1 MILLPR
7 RDGLFDVAANVA
19 TWKPMAY
26 GRRKKKERMPNASN
40 VMRNPITM
48 SGIATTSGILS
59 QKRSVFRVEAMWSLA
74 PCMEFSRD
82 E

>member
-1 MILLPR
+1 MEA
-7 RDGLFDVAANVA
+7 DGV
-19 TWKPMAY
+19 WEEE
-26 GRRKKKERMPNASN
+26 ERIPNASH
-40 VMRNPITM
+40 VMRKPIVM
-48 SGIATTSGILS
+48 SGITMASGILS

>member
-1 MILLPR
+1 MILLPK

-26 GRRKKKERMPNASN
+26 GRRKKERIPNASH
-40 VMRNPITM
+40 VMRKLIVM
-48 SGIATTSGILS
+48 SGITMASGILS

>member
-26 GRRKKKERMPNASN
+26 GRRKKERIPNASH
-40 VMRNPITM
+40 VMRKLIVM
-48 SGIATTSGILS
+48 SGITMASGILS
-59 QKRSVFRVEAMWSLA
+59 QKRSVVRVEAMWSLA

>member
-26 GRRKKKERMPNASN
+26 GRRKKERIPNASH
-40 VMRNPITM
+40 VMRKLIVM
-48 SGIATTSGILS
+48 SGITMASGILS
-59 QKRSVFRVEAMWSLA
+59 QKRSVFRVEAIWSLA

>member
-26 GRRKKKERMPNASN
+26 GRRKKERIPNASH
-40 VMRNPITM
+40 VMRKLIVM
-48 SGIATTSGILS
+48 SGITMASGILS
-59 QKRSVFRVEAMWSLA
+59 QKRSVFRVEAMGSLA

>member
-26 GRRKKKERMPNASN
+26 GRRKKERIPNASH
-40 VMRNPITM
+40 VMRKLIVM
-48 SGIATTSGILS
+48 SGITMVSGILS